1 MAGETIHVWICMP
14 NGSFAQVVA
23 RELGPGYEVRRDQDF
38 GRANARA
45 QEKWCDVV
53 VLGVGTNETNP
64 SLNDELRLMEEIN
77 SVEVPPP
84 IIAMLAEDTRDLMLK
99 VMENGAYDS
108 IVNPPN
114 MWELRLLLRRAFK
127 FRQVQKELFNLRST
141 EKSATRLHELIGT
154 SEAMQ
159 QVFAL
164 AQKISPC
171 DVSTLITGE
180 TGTGKE
186 LLARAIHRLSPR
198 AAGPFVGFSC
208 ANLPETLVE
217 DELFGHE
224 RGAFTGAIAT
234 RHGRFEAADQGTLF
248 LDEIGDLGLSLQA
261 KLLRILQEHSFERL
275 GSNATVK
282 TNIRLICATHRN
294 LAEMVQQGK
303 FREDLYY
310 RLNVIQI
317 HLPTLS
323 ERRDDIPLLANH
335 FLRQFAEK
343 FRKKTRR
350 LSPCALHA
358 LEEYEW
364 PGNVRELEN
373 VVQRG
378 LALAEGSTIEVR
390 DLPPRLRNG
399 FDGSQIQ
406 LGNSY
411 EEEVR
416 SFKRRLILRTLR
428 DSGFHKADTART
440 LGLARSYLHRLINQ
454 LQIQPQDADVMD
466 DALCEPSASEHLM

>member
-1 MAGETIHVWICMP
+1 MP

-64 SLNDELRLMEEIN
+64 PLNDELRLMEEIN

-141 EKSATRLHELIGT
+141 ENSATRLHELIGT

-180 TGTGKE
+180 TGTGK
-186 LLARAIHRLSPR
+186 
-198 AAGPFVGFSC
+198 
-208 ANLPETLVE
+208 
-217 DELFGHE
+217 
-224 RGAFTGAIAT
+224 
-234 RHGRFEAADQGTLF
+234 
-248 LDEIGDLGLSLQA
+248 
-261 KLLRILQEHSFERL
+261 
-275 GSNATVK
+275 
-282 TNIRLICATHRN
+282 
-294 LAEMVQQGK
+294 
-303 FREDLYY
+303 
-310 RLNVIQI
+310 
-317 HLPTLS
+317 
-323 ERRDDIPLLANH
+323 
-335 FLRQFAEK
+335 
-343 FRKKTRR
+343 
-350 LSPCALHA
+350 
-358 LEEYEW
+358 
-364 PGNVRELEN
+364 
-373 VVQRG
+373 
-378 LALAEGSTIEVR
+378 
-390 DLPPRLRNG
+390 
-399 FDGSQIQ
+399 
-406 LGNSY
+406 
-411 EEEVR
+411 
-416 SFKRRLILRTLR
+416 
-428 DSGFHKADTART
+428 
-440 LGLARSYLHRLINQ
+440 
-454 LQIQPQDADVMD
+454 
-466 DALCEPSASEHLM
+466 

>member
-1 MAGETIHVWICMP
+1 M
-14 NGSFAQVVA
+14 
-23 RELGPGYEVRRDQDF
+23 
-38 GRANARA
+38 
-45 QEKWCDVV
+45 
-53 VLGVGTNETNP
+53 
-64 SLNDELRLMEEIN
+64 
-77 SVEVPPP
+77 
-84 IIAMLAEDTRDLMLK
+84 
-99 VMENGAYDS
+99 
-108 IVNPPN
+108 
-114 MWELRLLLRRAFK
+114 
-127 FRQVQKELFNLRST
+127 
-141 EKSATRLHELIGT
+141 
-154 SEAMQ
+154 
-159 QVFAL
+159 
-164 AQKISPC
+164 
-171 DVSTLITGE
+171 
-180 TGTGKE
+180 
-186 LLARAIHRLSPR
+186 
-198 AAGPFVGFSC
+198 
-208 ANLPETLVE
+208 
-217 DELFGHE
+217 
-224 RGAFTGAIAT
+224 
-234 RHGRFEAADQGTLF
+234 F

-390 DLPPRLRNG
+390 DLPPRLRTG